1 MKERQI
7 LVLDLPKTWISTTSD
22 LSDKE
27 FRVKW
32 LVKYQ
37 KQNRSL
43 KDEQSKKEK
52 ALNKKYL

>member
-1 MKERQI
+1 MKDRLI
-7 LVLDLPKTWISTTSD
+7 LVLELPKTWISTTSN

-27 FRVKW
+27 YRIKW

-37 KQNRSL
+37 KQNISL